1 MDCGVNWGV
10 GSWWW
15 KVTTHLLLS
24 LFPLRSTVL
33 YILINYSTFC
43 SEKVYYHLA
52 RFSGFDKLHLKNT
65 LTGHFCTISTLTCAD
80 ACQWIFPT
88 FPPCFITL
96 IDHSLS
102 GQSVRSHAQSTLQL
116 KVPRHIL
123 TYMSKLYP
131 SDGWV
136 TTHRRWFGI
145 WQCGLYVV
153 KAQSLLYNSIEWVQN
168 SCFHSSIV
176 SFLLLFSLWHF
187 FSSGHYFWL
196 QQCSQFSLSCPWWQ
210 CWSWWDW
217 WRLESRRCTWCW
229 RGQLEVGGHKIRVV
243 SFQSKSLGAWVAQG
257 SPGKQ

>member
-1 MDCGVNWGV
+1 MGPSGTCRGWQSSVWMV
-10 GSWWW
+10 GSIEVLDPDGG
-15 KVTTHLLLS
+15 KLLPTYCSHYSLS
-24 LFPLRSTVL
+24 DQLSFVFWLTIQHVVL
-33 YILINYSTFC
+33 LK
-43 SEKVYYHLA
+43 KVYFHSA
-52 RFSGFDKLHLKNT
+52 RLSSFDKLHLKNT
-65 LTGHFCTISTLTCAD
+65 LTGHFCTISTLTCTD

-153 KAQSLLYNSIEWVQN
+153 KAQSLLHNSIEWVQN
-168 SCFHSSIV
+168 SCFHSSILFAPV
-176 SFLLLFSLWHF
+176 QPLAFLFFQQPLFLA
-187 FSSGHYFWL
+187 
-196 QQCSQFSLSCPWWQ
+196 P
-210 CWSWWDW
+210 
-217 WRLESRRCTWCW
+217 
-229 RGQLEVGGHKIRVV
+229 
-243 SFQSKSLGAWVAQG
+243 AM
-257 SPGKQ
+257 

>member
-1 MDCGVNWGV
+1 MGPSGTCRGWQSSVWMVGVNWGV

-145 WQCGLYVV
+145 WQCGLYEV
-153 KAQSLLYNSIEWVQN
+153 KAQGTITTAQQHSVCADFVFSLKYPFC
-168 SCFHSSIV
+168 SCSASGISFFPAATIFGSSNVASFHSPVHDGSVDVDEIDEDSKV
-176 SFLLLFSLWHF
+176 EDALDADEASL
-187 FSSGHYFWL
+187 
-196 QQCSQFSLSCPWWQ
+196 
-210 CWSWWDW
+210 
-217 WRLESRRCTWCW
+217 RL
-229 RGQLEVGGHKIRVV
+229 
-243 SFQSKSLGAWVAQG
+243 VAT
-257 SPGKQ
+257 K